1 MTVVAGAEPGDYDGE
16 VVLTN
21 AATGQALHVPVW
33 LGVRPAPT
41 TDVLLVDDDG
51 SGFEVGL
58 ADYSATYQA
67 ALDGLG
73 VSYDYIDVTQE
84 FFPAALDLY
93 DYRAVVIFTGDND
106 SFDTSGFF
114 PEDQDALAQ
123 WLDSGGRLWMTG
135 QNIAETTDSNTDFES
150 ASMGRA
156 RLYHGYLGLRY
167 VTGSIYS
174 GGGADAHRRRA
185 GDHGRHRARPRR
197 RTATAST
204 TRSRSRPRSR
214 SRTTTRSRPSRR

>member
-1 MTVVAGAEPGDYDGE
+1 MVAGAEPGDYDGE

-21 AATGQALHVPVW
+21 AATGQTLHVPVW

-51 SGFEVGL
+51 SGFGVGL
-58 ADYSATYQA
+58 ADYAATYQS

-73 VSYDYIDVTQE
+73 VSYDYLDVTQE

-93 DYRAVVIFTGDND
+93 AYRSVVIFTGDND
-106 SFDTSGFF
+106 SFNTSGFF
-114 PEDQDALAQ
+114 PADQDALAQ
-123 WLDSGGRLWMTG
+123 WMDSGGRLLMTG
-135 QNIAETTDSNTDFES
+135 QNIAETSDSNTFES

-167 VTGSIYS
+167 VDRQPLP
-174 GGGADAHRRRA
+174 GGGAVAHGRRV
-185 GDHGRHRARPRR
+185 GDHGRHPARPRR
-197 RTATAST
+197 Q
-204 TRSRSRPRSR
+204 
-214 SRTTTRSRPSRR
+214 RRRDRQPGLDRGR